1 MTFVVDPCGVEGQI
15 ENQSISRGLVATACL
30 LAAQGKTGSGQERE
44 RDDKSACFRKVLH
57 FIPVNGATRV
67 VSVFSSHG

>member
-1 MTFVVDPCGVEGQI
+1 M
-15 ENQSISRGLVATACL
+15 
-30 LAAQGKTGSGQERE
+30 AAQGKTGSGQERE
-44 RDDKSACFRKVLH
+44 YDDKSACFRKVLH